1 VASRRSTSTRPGRAH
16 RPERDGTVA
25 AGIPYDLAR
34 QRWQAGA
41 SPAKRAGEGSVAD
54 LLKGYHP
61 DHGPRA
67 RVSLAVGVNR
77 GDPCQ
82 PDFATHLQANALI
95 DDVHIAG
102 AQLVTTDV
110 LVIGGGGGGCAAALT
125 AAKDGARVILATKL
139 RLGDSNT
146 VMAEGGIQ
154 AAVGADDS
162 PQRHFEDTL
171 RAGHF
176 CGEPELV
183 AQMAMD
189 GPGVIRWLIELGM
202 MFDLEDDDRPLGG
215 KLLRKKPGGAT
226 AARILSYRDYTGLEM
241 MRVLREAV
249 ELEPGI
255 TLWNRCPVVE
265 LLSDDHGRCAGAV
278 VYHLEWHC
286 FVLVRARSVVLATGG
301 AGRLHLNEFP
311 TSNHYGA
318 TGDGLVLAYRI
329 GARLRELDSF
339 QYHPT
344 GIAYPRHLAGGLVS
358 EAARSA
364 GATLINGEGER
375 FVDELQPRDVV
386 AAAILR
392 ECAEG
397 RGIERGGQVGVFL
410 DTPSLERANPGI
422 LAKRLVTL
430 RHLAKK
436 CGHDPAEEP
445 FLVYPTLHYQNGGVA
460 IDRHGATGTPGL
472 YAVGELAGGIHGRNR
487 LMGNALLDI
496 VSMGRRAGAA
506 AAAQP
511 PDGGT
516 LWGRAGIGHV
526 HAWQRELTLAGLPLD
541 VKAPQLFPTYAHFD
555 LGADAGLGAGMPAHG
570 VGGIR

>member
-1 VASRRSTSTRPGRAH
+1 MTS
-16 RPERDGTVA
+16 
-25 AGIPYDLAR
+25 GIPYDTAR
-34 QRWQAGA
+34 QRYRVGA
-41 SPAKRAGEGSVAD
+41 TPALRSEAPSVEE

-61 DHGPRA
+61 DHGPNA

-77 GDPCQ
+77 GDACQ
-82 PDFATHLQANALI
+82 PGLAQLLQANAQV
-95 DDVHIAG
+95 DDLDIAG
-102 AQLVTTDV
+102 AQLVSTDV
-110 LVIGGGGGGCAAALT
+110 LVVGGGGGGCAAALT
-125 AAKDGARVILATKL
+125 AAKEGARVILATKL

-171 RAGHF
+171 RAGHYA
-176 CGEPELV
+176 GEPELV

-189 GPGVIRWLIELGM
+189 GPDVIRWLIRLGM
-202 MFDLEDDDRPLGG
+202 QFDLEDGHSSFGG

-249 ELEPGI
+249 DLEPNVSV
-255 TLWNRCPVVE
+255 WNRSPVVE
-265 LLSDDHGRCAGAV
+265 LLTDDHGRCAGAV
-278 VYHLEWHC
+278 VYNLEWRS

-301 AGRLHLNEFP
+301 TGRLHFNEFP
-311 TSNHYGA
+311 TSNHFGA
-318 TGDGLVLAYRI
+318 TGDGLVVAYRA

-344 GIAYPRHLAGGLVS
+344 GIAYPPHLAGGLIS

-364 GATLINGEGER
+364 GAKLINGEGER

-392 ECAEG
+392 ECAQG

-410 DTPSLERANPGI
+410 DIPTLEQQQPGI
-422 LAKRLVTL
+422 LKKRLVTVG
-430 RHLAKK
+430 HLAKK
-436 CGHDPAEEP
+436 CGHDPAVEP
-445 FLVYPTLHYQNGGVA
+445 FMVYPTLHYQNGGIA
-460 IDRHGATGTPGL
+460 IAKTGTTSVEGL
-472 YAVGELAGGIHGRNR
+472 YGVGEVAGGIHGRNR

-496 VSMGRRAGAA
+496 LSMGRRAGAA
-506 AAAQP
+506 AAQGQGNP
-511 PDGGT
+511 
-516 LWGRAGIGHV
+516 LLGRAGIGHV

-541 VKAPQLFPTYAHFD
+541 VKAPQLFPSYAHFD
-555 LGADAGLGAGMPAHG
+555 LARDAGLGTGRPMPAM
-570 VGGIR
+570 GGLR